1 MTREMRKEDRT
12 LENVLDDD
20 FIPENVDKWVDELV
34 SEINWDEDSTT
45 DDEDVIRNFD
55 DESSNYSID
64 RDYIS
69 TMTDDFLNSGGI
81 IKKSPPFRDFGVYL
95 MFDDWTSCSTPKKGR
110 CWSGW
115 NVESDYDEFKRRPY
129 NLCPYNY
136 YWKYLEDTKGKPLTR
151 NDETP
156 YIPLNA

>member
-20 FIPENVDKWVDELV
+20 FIPENVDKWVEDIF
-34 SEINWDEDSTT
+34 SEINWDEDYST

-55 DESSNYSID
+55 DKPSNDSID

-95 MFDDWTSCSTPKKGR
+95 MFDDWTSCSTRKKGR

-129 NLCPYNY
+129 NLCPYNI
-136 YWKYLEDTKGKPLTR
+136 YWKYLEGSKEEPQTR

>member
-20 FIPENVDKWVDELV
+20 FIPENVDKWVEDIF

-69 TMTDDFLNSGGI
+69 SMTDDFLNSGGI

-95 MFDDWTSCSTPKKGR
+95 MFDDWTSCSTRKKGR

-129 NLCPYNY
+129 NLCPYNI
-136 YWKYLEDTKGKPLTR
+136 YWKYLEGSKEEPQTR

>member
-55 DESSNYSID
+55 DESSNYSFQID
-64 RDYIS
+64 IY
-69 TMTDDFLNSGGI
+69 LLL
-81 IKKSPPFRDFGVYL
+81 KSFSLFGS
-95 MFDDWTSCSTPKKGR
+95 F
-110 CWSGW
+110 
-115 NVESDYDEFKRRPY
+115 
-129 NLCPYNY
+129 Y
-136 YWKYLEDTKGKPLTR
+136 YP
-151 NDETP
+151 
-156 YIPLNA
+156 

>member
-1 MTREMRKEDRT
+1 MKIEDRT
-12 LENVLDDD
+12 LENALDDD
-20 FIPENVDKWVDELV
+20 FIPENVDEWVDELV

-95 MFDDWTSCSTPKKGR
+95 MFDDWTSCSTRKKGR

-129 NLCPYNY
+129 NLCPYNI
-136 YWKYLEDTKGKPLTR
+136 YWLEKEGKKEEPLTR